1 MRRLEN
7 LLRGTVTLEVEGPFP
22 ERLLNLCA
30 QQRVD
35 CWGLE
40 WLDAHTLRLVTRRR
54 TLGRLRSLAGRVGCE
69 VRVEQRRGLPFF
81 LGRFRRRYAFL
92 LGLALSLTAV
102 FFLSQFI
109 LTIEVTGNETVP
121 AGQILW
127 ELRRQGVRP
136 GVYGPSL
143 DRKDIAQRALLE
155 LDELSWMSINLYGTR
170 LEVVVR
176 EAVKA
181 PELTEEEGS
190 GDVVAK
196 AGGIILQ
203 VEPLAGEALVQE
215 GDMVAKGDVLISGL
229 VSMEP
234 PQYSGRPMRYY
245 QTVARGRVWAR
256 TWRSLEGAIPLESQV
271 KTYTGEEKTLWSLTM
286 LGRTVDFFKSSSIAW
301 PTYDKITSVYQLT
314 LPGGGA
320 APMMLT
326 AQRCRSYETTTVSLD
341 RDAAQTML
349 EQQLL
354 ARLEGEIGP
363 EGQVLSHSFEAR
375 VDGAMLKVTLTAECR
390 EEIGTPVAVQR
401 EIPGEQ
407 VPAEQESEHQ

>member
-1 MRRLEN
+1 
-7 LLRGTVTLEVEGPFP
+7 
-22 ERLLNLCA
+22 
-30 QQRVD
+30 
-35 CWGLE
+35 
-40 WLDAHTLRLVTRRR
+40 
-54 TLGRLRSLAGRVGCE
+54 
-69 VRVEQRRGLPFF
+69 
-81 LGRFRRRYAFL
+81 
-92 LGLALSLTAV
+92 
-102 FFLSQFI
+102 
-109 LTIEVTGNETVP
+109 
-121 AGQILW
+121 
-127 ELRRQGVRP
+127 
-136 GVYGPSL
+136 
-143 DRKDIAQRALLE
+143 
-155 LDELSWMSINLYGTR
+155 
-170 LEVVVR
+170 
-176 EAVKA
+176 
-181 PELTEEEGS
+181 
-190 GDVVAK
+190 
-196 AGGIILQ
+196 
-203 VEPLAGEALVQE
+203 
-215 GDMVAKGDVLISGL
+215 MVAKGDVLISGL

-256 TWRSLEGAIPLESQV
+256 TWRSLEGAIPLESRV
-271 KTYTGEEKTLWSLTM
+271 KAYTGEEKTLWSLTV

-375 VDGAMLKVTLTAECR
+375 VDGEMLKVTLTAECR
-390 EEIGTPVAVQR
+390 EEIGTPVSVQR

-407 VPAEQESEHQ
+407 VPVEQESEHQ